1 MRLLL
6 AGLLLWVAAA
16 AQAQTLSDW
25 RIVCGADANA
35 ITRSGTDWVFRP
47 SRDHCSRSDVEQ
59 RSEISTRPIPA
70 TTRQTLAFS
79 ARIKMTA
86 RQYETFDIFRVYDG
100 GSGCTPP
107 LKVQVTESGRI
118 RFVSGRVTADG
129 GCTIVDMTPE
139 PSQGFLRRDGTE
151 QSLDIVMDF
160 DGHGG
165 FEAFLLLD
173 GRKELMG
180 AYVPG
185 DLEPDRDA
193 VFLLRYGVFAK
204 TGFDFEMIARDL
216 SLREVVLR

>member
-6 AGLLLWVAAA
+6 AIFLLWGAA
-16 AQAQTLSDW
+16 AQAQPSDW

-35 ITRSGTDWVFRP
+35 ITRDGTDWVLRP
-47 SRDHCSRSDVEQ
+47 SRDHCSRSDAGQ

-79 ARIKMTA
+79 ARVTLRA
-86 RQYETFDIFRVYDG
+86 SRYEAFDIFRVYDG

-118 RFVSGRVTADG
+118 RFVSGRVTADR

-139 PSQGFLRRDGTE
+139 LSQGFLRRDGTE
-151 QSLDIVMDF
+151 QSLDIVVDF

-165 FEAFLLLD
+165 FEAILLLD
-173 GRKELMG
+173 GRKELSG

-193 VFLLRYGVFAK
+193 VFLLRHGVFAQ
-204 TGFDFEMIARDL
+204 TAFDFEMITRDL